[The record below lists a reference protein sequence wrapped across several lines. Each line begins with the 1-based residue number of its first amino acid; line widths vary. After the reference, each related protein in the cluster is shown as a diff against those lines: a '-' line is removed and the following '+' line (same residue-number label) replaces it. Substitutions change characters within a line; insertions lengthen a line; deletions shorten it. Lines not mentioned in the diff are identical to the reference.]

1 MQEIDFRGRSLQ
13 TGEWVYGYY
22 YEHQPPMQCKTS
34 KDYVPEKPKSY
45 ILQTGFADWNMP
57 RPVDFIEVDPG
68 TVGQCT
74 GVKDC
79 KRTVKYSKGQPIY
92 VGDIVIVNYG
102 LKDRKENIINEQN
115 CKGYLAIIKFEDG
128 MFTHGWCEPELNGE
142 RLYVIG
148 NIYDNPELLEV
159 EE

>member
-57 RPVDFIEVDPG
+57 RPVDFIEVDPK
-68 TVGQCT
+68 TLGQYT
-74 GVKDC
+74 GQDDKN
-79 KRTVKYSKGQPIY
+79 GIGIY
-92 VGDIVIVNYG
+92 EGDITKADIYG
-102 LKDRKENIINEQN
+102 KEFAGLVQYSQ
-115 CKGYLAIIKFEDG
+115 GLGLYYLSG
-128 MFTHGWCEPELNGE
+128 MARSDTELWICEEKE
-142 RLYVIG
+142 VIG
-148 NIYDNPELLEV
+148 NIHDNPELLEV
-159 EE
+159 E